1 MTLNERFLSSFETQL
16 NKFLTDNSIQ
26 TLKVQSPMGTG
37 KTNIIYPILKIP
49 NIKVMFVT
57 NRVSLGEEFKE
68 RFKEFGI
75 KFYKDND
82 FEIGNSIITQFDSL
96 WKYNLENFDLIILD
110 EFISVLLHSLSFLTD
125 KGHLNLLKLNVILN
139 TKKIVILDAFFTKDL
154 IFKNCIEIIKHL

>member
-75 KFYKDND
+75 KFYDAEMLDRASKESGL
-82 FEIGNSIITQFDSL
+82 FLEF
-96 WKYNLENFDLIILD
+96 NLE
-110 EFISVLLHSLSFLTD
+110 LSTIMR
-125 KGHLNLLKLNVILN
+125 N
-139 TKKIVILDAFFTKDL
+139 
-154 IFKNCIEIIKHL
+154 